1 MSKQPKSYLL
11 FVYGTLG
18 KNEDEVQ
25 LYVEMMGEQFFDIV
39 SDGYLPYVLGSYH
52 AIYKF
57 NTLFD
62 FEDIKERVD
71 DCWQHMCHTYFLM
84 EITNN
89 MAYKM
94 GDGDPGFFGKK
105 VEDVTPI
112 EITTLDIP
120 DAKTLIDQFLSDVI
134 DESPVDFYKLLLEIR
149 GESEN
154 LDMMTDVDP
163 NIKKLKPKHKNKVIT
178 IDEVLDKITNY
189 GINSINP
196 EEKQIL
202 DNYANKQ

>member
-1 MSKQPKSYLL
+1 MSKQPTSYLL
-11 FVYGTLG
+11 FVYGTFG

-39 SDGYLPYVLGSYH
+39 SDGYLPYVLGPYH

-57 NTLFD
+57 NSIFD

-84 EITNN
+84 EETNN
-89 MAYKM
+89 MSYKM
-94 GDGDPGFFGKK
+94 GDGDPGFFGMK

-112 EITTLDIP
+112 EMTTLDIP

-134 DESPVDFYKLLLEIR
+134 EESPVDFYKLLLEIQ

-154 LDMMTDVDP
+154 LDMMGDVDP
-163 NIKKLKPKHKNKVIT
+163 NIKKLKQKHKNKVIT

-189 GINSINP
+189 GINSIKP

-202 DNYANKQ
+202 DNYANRQ

>member
-39 SDGYLPYVLGSYH
+39 SDGYLPYILGPYH

-89 MAYKM
+89 MSYKM
-94 GDGDPGFFGKK
+94 GDGDPGFFGIK

-112 EITTLDIP
+112 EMTTLDIP
-120 DAKTLIDQFLSDVI
+120 DAKTLIDKYLSDI
-134 DESPVDFYKLLLEIR
+134 IEDAPVDFYKLLLEIK
-149 GESEN
+149 GESEDS
-154 LDMMTDVDP
+154 DMTFHIDP
-163 NIKKLKPKHKNKVIT
+163 TVKKSKQKNQTKLIT
-178 IDEVLDKITNY
+178 IDEVLDKITTY
-189 GINSINP
+189 GINSLNT
-196 EEKQIL
+196 EEKKTL
-202 DNYANKQ
+202 DNYANRQ

>member
-1 MSKQPKSYLL
+1 MSKQPTPYLL
-11 FVYGTLG
+11 FVYGTFG

-39 SDGYLPYVLGSYH
+39 SDGYLPYVLGPYH

-57 NTLFD
+57 NSIFD

-71 DCWQHMCHTYFLM
+71 DCWQHMSHTYFLM
-84 EITNN
+84 EKTNN
-89 MAYKM
+89 MSYKM
-94 GDGDPGFFGKK
+94 GGGDPGFFSIK

-112 EITTLDIP
+112 EMTTLDIP

-134 DESPVDFYKLLLEIR
+134 EKSPVNFYKLLIELR

-163 NIKKLKPKHKNKVIT
+163 NIKKQKQKNKVIT

-196 EEKQIL
+196 KEKQIL
-202 DNYANKQ
+202 DNYANRQ

>member
-1 MSKQPKSYLL
+1 MSKQPTSYLL
-11 FVYGTLG
+11 FVYGTFG

-39 SDGYLPYVLGSYH
+39 SDGYLPYVLGPYH

-57 NTLFD
+57 NSIFD

-84 EITNN
+84 EKTNN
-89 MAYKM
+89 MSYKM
-94 GDGDPGFFGKK
+94 GDGDPGFFGMK

-112 EITTLDIP
+112 EMTTLDIP

-134 DESPVDFYKLLLEIR
+134 EESPVDFYKLLLEIQ

-154 LDMMTDVDP
+154 LDMLTDVDP
-163 NIKKLKPKHKNKVIT
+163 TIKKLKQKHKNKVIT

-202 DNYANKQ
+202 DNYANRQ

>member
-1 MSKQPKSYLL
+1 MSKQPTSYLL
-11 FVYGTLG
+11 FVYGTFG

-39 SDGYLPYVLGSYH
+39 SDGYLPYVLGPYH

-57 NTLFD
+57 DSIFD

-84 EITNN
+84 EKTNN
-89 MAYKM
+89 MSYKM
-94 GDGDPGFFGKK
+94 GGGDPGFFGMK
-105 VEDVTPI
+105 VEDVTHI
-112 EITTLDIP
+112 EMTNLDIP

-134 DESPVDFYKLLLEIR
+134 EESPVDFYKLLLEIQ

-163 NIKKLKPKHKNKVIT
+163 NIKKLKQKHKNKVIT

-202 DNYANKQ
+202 DNYANRQ

>member
-1 MSKQPKSYLL
+1 MSKQPTSYLL
-11 FVYGTLG
+11 FVYGTFG

-39 SDGYLPYVLGSYH
+39 SDGYLPYVLGPYH

-57 NTLFD
+57 NSIFD

-84 EITNN
+84 EKTNN
-89 MAYKM
+89 MSYKM
-94 GDGDPGFFGKK
+94 GDGDPGFFGMK
-105 VEDVTPI
+105 VDDVTPI
-112 EITTLDIP
+112 EMTTLDIP

-134 DESPVDFYKLLLEIR
+134 EESPVDFYKLLLEIQ

-154 LDMMTDVDP
+154 LDMLTDVDP
-163 NIKKLKPKHKNKVIT
+163 TIKKLKQKHKNKVIT

-202 DNYANKQ
+202 DNYANRQ